1 MSGTPTGCTATYRRC
16 SPTFGASNLA
26 PGGCIVLSTPY
37 FAGLPNLLYAW
48 LKYPKTCGNPEHTM
62 WFCPTTLSTL
72 AEQNGLRIEA
82 WSLLL
87 DLQRGGNG
95 LDGLG
100 RKALR
105 AVAPLIPNRMR
116 SNPLVGRLVPS

>member
-1 MSGTPTGCTATYRRC
+1 
-16 SPTFGASNLA
+16 
-26 PGGCIVLSTPY
+26 
-37 FAGLPNLLYAW
+37 
-48 LKYPKTCGNPEHTM
+48 M

-72 AEQNGLRIEA
+72 AEQNELRMEA

-116 SNPLVGRLVPS
+116 SNTLVGRLVPS